1 MLVATRSVW
10 EFVVVV
16 TLEAPSG
23 LRPIDLVDPSLYADG
38 MPHERFKELRDE
50 RPVHWHGPI
59 DLASNMA
66 PEGAH
71 SDGFWVV
78 LGHAEIAE
86 INRDWERFRAADG
99 PTLVAFPPEMRGTA
113 LIWMDPP
120 DHTRLRKLVSSGFT
134 PRMLRRLDERL
145 AWRTERILDAVAES
159 GECDFVSD
167 VAYQLPMHVIADIV
181 GIPEDERPYVFSLTD
196 RMLKG
201 TDPATSVSP
210 QEGAEARL
218 DLFRYA
224 EELSARKQSEP
235 ADDVWTELTHA
246 SVTGEDGELT
256 PLTKFELDFFFII
269 LAIAGSETTRN
280 AISQGLVALLEHPAE
295 LARLR
300 SDPGLL
306 DTAVEEIIRWSSPV
320 LYFGRTAQVDAE
332 IGGVR
337 IQAGDRV
344 SLWYPAGNRDE
355 RAFEDPYRFDIGR
368 SPNPHVSFGG
378 GGAHYCLGANLAKRE
393 VHVMIEALISRF
405 SDIELLGPPVWGG
418 GGATV
423 NVGVSLN
430 ELPVRLQSR

>member
-1 MLVATRSVW
+1 VAALSLW
-10 EFVVVV
+10 EFVLVV
-16 TLEAPSG
+16 TREAPAG
-23 LRPIDLVDPSLYADG
+23 LRPIDLVDRSLYADG
-38 MPHERFKELRDE
+38 VPHARLKELRDE
-50 RPVHWHGPI
+50 RSVHWHGPI
-59 DLASNMA
+59 DLPNNMS

-86 INRDWERFRAADG
+86 VNRDWERFRAADG

-120 DHTRLRKLVSSGFT
+120 DHTRLRKLVSAGFT
-134 PRMLRRLDERL
+134 PRMLRRLDELL
-145 AWRTERILDAVAES
+145 ARRTDRILDVVAES
-159 GECDFVSD
+159 GECDFVPE

-201 TDPATSVSP
+201 SDTASSVSP
-210 QEGAEARL
+210 QESAQARL
-218 DLFRYA
+218 DLFGYA
-224 EELSARKQSEP
+224 EELSARKRLEP

-246 SVTGEDGELT
+246 SVTGEDGEVT

-269 LAIAGSETTRN
+269 LTIAGSETTRN
-280 AISQGLVALLEHPAE
+280 AISQGLLALLEHPE
-295 LARLR
+295 QLAQLR
-300 SDPGLL
+300 ADPGLL

-320 LYFGRTAQVDAE
+320 LYFGRTAEVDAE
-332 IGGVR
+332 IGGAR

-344 SLWYPAGNRDE
+344 TLWYPAGNRDE
-355 RAFEDPYRFDIGR
+355 RAFEDPYRFDIRR

-393 VHVMIEALISRF
+393 VHVMIQALIRRF
-405 SDIELLGPPVWGG
+405 SDIELAGPPVWGG

-430 ELPVRLQSR
+430 ELPVRLRSR